1 MATGITCPAA
11 RPVWPLTKRVAGPHR
26 MRPRAGPHARTLGTL
41 AWVPIT
47 QLTGFCVLTDIGAAK
62 GEGHGKSG
70 RRGPLTAPCGL
81 EMESQSDV
89 GVEVSPGRVL
99 IKISPLVHLRH
110 ILQRRVRVRSGS
122 TLVELESSLSSHE
135 PYRRVTR
142 SVRADVFPHFR
153 SSARAPRTPL
163 CRAVV
168 HTRRRAHANTRT

>member
-1 MATGITCPAA
+1 MGTDYTA
-11 RPVWPLTKRVAGPHR
+11 HR
-26 MRPRAGPHARTLGTL
+26 LL
-41 AWVPIT
+41 CSD
-47 QLTGFCVLTDIGAAK
+47 CVTDIGAAK

-70 RRGPLTAPCGL
+70 RRGPLTAPTW
-81 EMESQSDV
+81 V
-89 GVEVSPGRVL
+89 VAAVAVEVSLRVL

-153 SSARAPRTPL
+153 SSARA
-163 CRAVV
+163 
-168 HTRRRAHANTRT
+168 RRALRCAAQSSTLAVAHTLTRERNPNRRIQSSVPGIEMPSDAA